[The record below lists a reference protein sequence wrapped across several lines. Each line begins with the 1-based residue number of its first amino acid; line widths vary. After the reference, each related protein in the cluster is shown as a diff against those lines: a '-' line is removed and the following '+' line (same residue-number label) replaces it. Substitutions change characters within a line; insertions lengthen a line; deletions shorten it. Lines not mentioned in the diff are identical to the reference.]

1 MKGIYRPPHMLSFY
15 RPKPQVV
22 EVIGYD
28 FVDGVKWFLVVVDVP
43 KHSILGI
50 LSGRSGKIKRR
61 VLATDVEISAE
72 AP

>member
-1 MKGIYRPPHMLSFY
+1 MKGIYKPPYMLSFY
-15 RPKPQVV
+15 QPKPQEV

-50 LSGRSGKIKRR
+50 LSGRNGKIKRR
-61 VLATDVEISAE
+61 VLASDVELE
-72 AP
+72 TP